1 MTILFFSTTRE
12 IAGCHSLDWSVHSP
26 QTEEALWDW
35 LGGRFPNL
43 LPLKSSTRIAR
54 NGEWLKRGQ
63 LLMPDDEVA
72 VLPPVSGG

>member
-1 MTILFFSTTRE
+1 MTILFFATTRE
-12 IAGCHSLDWSVHSP
+12 IAGCHSVEWEAASP

-54 NGEWLKRGQ
+54 NGEWLARGQ
-63 LLMPDDEVA
+63 PLMPNDEVA